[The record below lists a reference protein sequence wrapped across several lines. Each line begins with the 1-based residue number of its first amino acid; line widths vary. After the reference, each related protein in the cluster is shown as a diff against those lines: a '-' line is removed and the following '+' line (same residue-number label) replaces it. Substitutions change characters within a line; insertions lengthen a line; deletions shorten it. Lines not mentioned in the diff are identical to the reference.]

1 MYYFNSRESDYGVA
15 YARDNYQGVFI
26 TSGNDKSSGGKIN
39 PVTGQ
44 YYSDIFTS
52 VIDRKGNWS
61 KPEPIDGEVNTDYE
75 EGALCTNAKAN
86 TMWFTSMRPN
96 DRGKLTTQIYV
107 SKKQGLSWGKAERVP
122 LFESD
127 SIAVGHPAIS
137 PDENTLYFVTNMPGG
152 QGGKD
157 IWYSTFE
164 GGQWSRPNLGPEIN
178 NR

>member
-1 MYYFNSRESDYGVA
+1 
-15 YARDNYQGVFI
+15 
-26 TSGNDKSSGGKIN
+26 
-39 PVTGQ
+39 
-44 YYSDIFTS
+44 
-52 VIDRKGNWS
+52 
-61 KPEPIDGEVNTDYE
+61 
-75 EGALCTNAKAN
+75 
-86 TMWFTSMRPN
+86 MRPN

-107 SKKQGLSWGKAERVP
+107 SKAGLILGKAERVP

-164 GGQWSRPNLGPEIN
+164 GGQWSRPKNLGPEIN
-178 NR
+178 TPVTKFSICTRRWYSIFQFRWTFRHGRVRYF